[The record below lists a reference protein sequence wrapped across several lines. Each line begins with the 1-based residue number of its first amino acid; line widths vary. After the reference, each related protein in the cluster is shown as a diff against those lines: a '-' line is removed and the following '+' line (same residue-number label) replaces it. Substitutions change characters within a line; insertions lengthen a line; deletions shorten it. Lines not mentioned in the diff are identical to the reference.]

1 MFSDEILE
9 HLREFKVANVLIPLA
24 DGSVFTCEGLIRIEQ
39 SPTLDARFEPGQL
52 HHEQIDSSAVWRF
65 SCTVGLKILT
75 LQAKPLSIDDASV
88 QLKTVNVH
96 LSGDPRRHFRLDTDL
111 YLKYW
116 TKNEPQPE
124 EKVLQ
129 RVNLS
134 GDGIRFTGKHSLQ
147 VGQRVNMEIHLPGEK
162 KQIIT
167 CAGLVVRVGPTT
179 DDEREA
185 ALQIVDI
192 RLEQLEKMMSFCV
205 EQKFLE
211 MKNKAQFLSRVLS
224 KQD

>member
-1 MFSDEILE
+1 MFSEEILE
-9 HLREFKVANVLIPLA
+9 HLREFKVAKVLVPLV
-24 DGSVFTCEGLIRIEQ
+24 DGGVLPCEGLIRIDHPPSVE
-39 SPTLDARFEPGQL
+39 ARFEPGQL
-52 HHEQIDSSAVWRF
+52 PFEQMDSNGVWRF

-75 LQAKPLSIDDASV
+75 LQARVIESADSTIC
-88 QLKTVNVH
+88 LKTESVH
-96 LSGDPRRHFRLDTDL
+96 LSGDPRRHFRLDTEL

-116 TKNEPQPE
+116 TKNDPQPE
-124 EKVLQ
+124 ENVLQ

-134 GDGIRFTGKHSLQ
+134 GDGIRFSGAHSLQ

-162 KQIIT
+162 KQIIS
-167 CAGLVVRVGPTT
+167 CVGLVVRVGPAGEV
-179 DDEREA
+179 EREA

-192 RLEQLEKMMSFCV
+192 RLEQLEKMMTFCV

-224 KQD
+224 GQD